1 MFPYITIRTDRSSSL
16 PSATVQR
23 DEKRA
28 AEVPGALAGGIRDSS
43 SLQWPGGLGWRG
55 DRGSTLGIVD

>member
-1 MFPYITIRTDRSSSL
+1 
-16 PSATVQR
+16 VQR

-43 SLQWPGGLGWRG
+43 SLQWPDGLGWRG
-55 DRGSTLGIVD
+55 GIVDLRSVL

>member
-1 MFPYITIRTDRSSSL
+1 MPRIAVPYLL

-43 SLQWPGGLGWRG
+43 SLQWPDGLGWRG